1 MYTPKRTKL
10 QFKIK
15 FEEAPVPIASAQQ
28 HHIYII

>member
-15 FEEAPVPIASAQQ
+15 LEEAFVPIASAQQ
-28 HHIYII
+28 YHINII